1 MTQKKDDE
9 FTSWIGTTQT
19 SVDQI
24 TRSPLSLLAATLD
37 RQESERLQVPWSWFY
52 FLPNTPTEELGVDGH
67 PMRQGFLPPITL
79 PRRMWAGS
87 RIETTAIV
95 PRVGDSIR
103 RISTIRSIE
112 RKRGGSGDLIFLG
125 LEHEVTSNAGLLLR
139 EQQDLVY
146 RDAPVPGA
154 VPAPGKAART
164 DAKWSREVVPT
175 STLLMRFSALTFNA
189 HRIHYDLDYATQE
202 EGYPGLVVH
211 GPLIATL
218 LLDLVYRHLP
228 DIRVKQFTFRA
239 VRPLFA
245 TAPFKVC
252 ASLTP
257 RLNQIDLWACDSA
270 GFVTTEASLAYQ

>member
-9 FTSWIGTTQT
+9 FASWIGKTQT

-24 TRSPLSLLAATLD
+24 TRTPMSLLAATLD
-37 RQESERLQVPWSWFY
+37 REQSERLQVPWSWFY
-52 FLPNTPTEELGVDGH
+52 FLPHTPTEALGVDGH
-67 PMRQGFLPPITL
+67 PLRQGFLPPITL

-112 RKRGGSGDLIFLG
+112 RKRGFSGELIFLG
-125 LEHEVTSNAGLLLR
+125 LEHQVTSEAGLLLR

-146 RDAPVPGA
+146 RDAPARGV
-154 VPAPGKAART
+154 VPAPGKVART
-164 DAKWSREVVPT
+164 DAKWSRDVVPT

-189 HRIHYDLDYATQE
+189 HRIHYDFNYATQE

-245 TAPFKVC
+245 NAPFKVC
-252 ASLTP
+252 ASLTS
-257 RLNQIDLWACDSA
+257 RLNQIDLWACDSE